1 MKRYTLLAMA
11 VFATHLAM
19 AQQQV
24 EVRITNLSPSGG
36 TFLTPMWFGFH
47 NGNFDMFSEGG
58 AASAGVERI
67 AEDGNAVALGT
78 EFAASGQGSVA
89 GLLNGIGP
97 IAPGATTSRVVTLP
111 NDPSSLYF
119 SFMSMVIP
127 SNDAFIGNDDARAHR
142 LRNEL
147 GNWIG
152 ADFVVLGTGVLDAG
166 TEVNDE
172 IPINTA
178 FLGQSSP
185 NTGTPENGVVHRH
198 PGFIAGGNILT
209 NTQFRNADF
218 TQPNYQVAR
227 ITVTAVPEPA
237 SMIALG
243 GAALALISRRRRK

>member
-172 IPINTA
+172 IPMNTA

-185 NTGTPENGVVHRH
+185 NTGTP
-198 PGFIAGGNILT
+198 
-209 NTQFRNADF
+209 
-218 TQPNYQVAR
+218 
-227 ITVTAVPEPA
+227 
-237 SMIALG
+237 
-243 GAALALISRRRRK
+243 